1 MAKQL
6 QNGKGVDVPRF
17 GNFTFTAAEISL
29 AGTTNP
35 TVRDKQW
42 REPLFMV
49 SKDFVSAIQI
59 QSGISCQ

>member
-1 MAKQL
+1 VAKQL

-49 SKDFVSAIQI
+49 SKDFVSAI
-59 QSGISCQ
+59 